1 MTRIPANGARGRL
14 GSPLIAVA
22 PLLAFVI
29 VVGCGPAVGPSSP
42 AASQVAVAPGSA
54 GASSPAGSAN
64 GNVPPTPQPTAWP
77 GNAVLG
83 IDALGVAD
91 GQILAAIRDF
101 NQGVATEDLALMR
114 KAADGLAGL
123 DVLLPNLDKINIFE
137 PMRSFADRY
146 GAAIRAISSAAKDVR
161 AAIDAGNANSI
172 TTSSQA
178 LVTALTLYTAVQP
191 DLAAWVEQSTTQQ
204 RLLTR

>member
-1 MTRIPANGARGRL
+1 MTRIPANGARGRV
-14 GSPLIAVA
+14 GSLLIVVAPFLALVIVIGCGPAAVA
-22 PLLAFVI
+22 PAPSGGTPV
-29 VVGCGPAVGPSSP
+29 AVGPSS
-42 AASQVAVAPGSA
+42 SPGTSL
-54 GASSPAGSAN
+54 PAGSGA
-64 GNVPPTPQPTAWP
+64 VPPTPQPTAWP

-91 GQILAAIRDF
+91 GQILAAINDF

-146 GAAIRAISSAAKDVR
+146 GAAVRAISSAAKDVR
-161 AAIDAGNANSI
+161 AAIDAGNAASI

-178 LVTALTLYTAVQP
+178 LVAALTLYTAVQP

>member
-14 GSPLIAVA
+14 GSLLIVVA
-22 PLLAFVI
+22 PILAFLVVI
-29 VVGCGPAVGPSSP
+29 GCGPAVGPAPAATQIAVVPSSSP
-42 AASQVAVAPGSA
+42 
-54 GASSPAGSAN
+54 GASSPAGS

-91 GQILAAIRDF
+91 GQILAAINDF
-101 NQGVATEDLALMR
+101 NHGIATEDLALMR

-123 DVLLPNLDKINIFE
+123 DVLLPNLDKINTFE

-161 AAIDAGNANSI
+161 AAIDAGNGASI

-178 LVTALTLYTAVQP
+178 LVAALTLYTAVQP
-191 DLAAWVEQSTTQQ
+191 DLAAWVEQATTQQ